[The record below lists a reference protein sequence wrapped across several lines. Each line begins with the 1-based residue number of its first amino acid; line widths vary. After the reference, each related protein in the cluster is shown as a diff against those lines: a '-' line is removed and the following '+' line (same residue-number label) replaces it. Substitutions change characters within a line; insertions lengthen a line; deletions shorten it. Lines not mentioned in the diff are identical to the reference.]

1 MALKDLLHVMV
12 VDDMT
17 VSRVLLEQTLTEI
30 GIHNVLAERDPAVAL
45 RRLAANP
52 VHLVIADYN
61 MPGMDG
67 LQLLETLRSNKLT
80 QNIGFIL
87 VTGRPD
93 RDVLLRG
100 QKLGM
105 NNYLAK
111 PFSAQALRVC
121 IEKVV
126 GPLG

>member
-1 MALKDLLHVMV
+1 MALKDSLHVMV
-12 VDDMT
+12 VDDMA
-17 VSRVLLEQTLTEI
+17 VSRGLITQALEEI
-30 GIHNVLAERDPAVAL
+30 GIHNVQYERDGATAL

-67 LQLLETLRSNKLT
+67 LSLLQGLRANRST
-80 QNIGFIL
+80 QRIGFIL
-87 VTGRPD
+87 VTGKPD
-93 RDVLLRG
+93 RDVLARG
-100 QKLGM
+100 QQLGM

-111 PFSAQALRVC
+111 PFSVQAMRTC

>member
-1 MALKDLLHVMV
+1 MSLKHSLHVMV
-12 VDDMT
+12 VDDMA
-17 VSRVLLEQTLTEI
+17 VSRGLILQALEEI
-30 GIHNVLAERDPAVAL
+30 GIHNVVYERDGAAAL

-67 LQLLETLRSNKLT
+67 LALLEGLRANRST
-80 QNIGFIL
+80 QKIGFIL
-87 VTGRPD
+87 VTARPD
-93 RDVLLRG
+93 RAILARG
-100 QKLGM
+100 QQLGM
-105 NNYLAK
+105 NNFLAK
-111 PFSAQALRVC
+111 PFSTQAMRTC